1 MANGKFKKCPRCEL
15 NYILVEEDLCDVCK
29 AELGLDSKIILLDDI
44 IEDDE
49 PLKLCPICKTAYI
62 GMDETMCENCIAHE
76 QSLQEPGE
84 DEDSDDWRSYL
95 DDDDTDVDDGDE
107 MISLE
112 EFGETEDSFEEEFE
126 DEENMDLDLDDYPD
140 DDFDDLDDLDDY
152 DDDDDDDD
160 LD

>member
-160 LD
+160 LE